1 MRFVNWLNQNQA
13 VVMAM
18 LTFVYVV
25 ATIVIEG
32 LSIQTT
38 RLAQKNLDMAL
49 QLERNRLRPYVVFNI
64 SSSTARKYTYAS
76 IKNRGLSA
84 AYNVKVSIKPALV
97 HHYDGQS
104 PLTHREILFLPPD
117 EEITDAID
125 SSPAFHEK
133 YPEPVFEGDVQ
144 YADLAGNKYAEPFRI
159 DLTFLKKRIYIRE
172 ASVGDEL
179 KQLNETV
186 TLIAKHLEQKQ
197 HAEEHL
203 RFPQADE

>member
-13 VVMAM
+13 VVMAT

-25 ATIVIEG
+25 ATIVIAG
-32 LSIQTT
+32 LSIQTA
-38 RLAQKNLDMAL
+38 RLAQKNLDVAL
-49 QLERNRLRPYVVFNI
+49 QLERNRLRPYVVFKI
-64 SSSTARKYTYAS
+64 SSSTIRRYTYAS

-84 AYNVKVSIKPALV
+84 AYNVKVSIKPTLV

-104 PLTHREILFLPPD
+104 PLTHYEILFLPPD

-144 YADLAGNKYAEPFRI
+144 YDDLAGNKYTEPFRI
-159 DLTFLKKRIYIRE
+159 DLTFLKKRMYISE

-179 KQLNETV
+179 KRLNETV
-186 TLIAKHLEQKQ
+186 TLIAKHLE
-197 HAEEHL
+197 
-203 RFPQADE
+203 ADD

>member
-25 ATIVIEG
+25 ATIVIAG

-104 PLTHREILFLPPD
+104 PLTHREILFL
-117 EEITDAID
+117 TTRRRN
-125 SSPAFHEK
+125 H
-133 YPEPVFEGDVQ
+133 
-144 YADLAGNKYAEPFRI
+144 
-159 DLTFLKKRIYIRE
+159 
-172 ASVGDEL
+172 
-179 KQLNETV
+179 
-186 TLIAKHLEQKQ
+186 
-197 HAEEHL
+197 
-203 RFPQADE
+203 